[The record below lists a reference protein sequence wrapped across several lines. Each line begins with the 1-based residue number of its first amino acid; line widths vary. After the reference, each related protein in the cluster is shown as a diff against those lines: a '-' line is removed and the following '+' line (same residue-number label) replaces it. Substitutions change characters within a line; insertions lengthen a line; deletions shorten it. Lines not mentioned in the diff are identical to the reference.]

1 MTIIS
6 IQFSSSY
13 RASMDKSF
21 YLVQELKELHSWNE
35 GFSIS
40 VFTGVSVLSF
50 GLELRVDIVN
60 HCWIEKNLRLLL
72 LLILYVRSSLLLRGC
87 YDPRKKKTALF
98 WLSKVNDRLTLS
110 LKDINSLRQALRS
123 EFITTN
129 TKGLVI
135 SENHRR
141 RPQWYKC
148 EFSFVGNDLQPSQKS
163 GMRQEKDL
171 SPIIPD
177 DRRYLRFRVFVSG
190 QNLGRSRNSKIHE
203 RLEFSRHINAWFKQA
218 KKS

>member
-6 IQFSSSY
+6 IQFSLWY
-13 RASMDKSF
+13 RVSMDKSF
-21 YLVQELKELHSWNE
+21 YLVQELKDLHSWNE
-35 GFSIS
+35 GFFIS
-40 VFTGVSVLSF
+40 VFTRVSILSF

-72 LLILYVRSSLLLRGC
+72 LLILYAEEFIVTEVMLWSQ
-87 YDPRKKKTALF
+87 KKKTALF
-98 WLSKVNDRLTLS
+98 WLSKVNDGLTLS
-110 LKDINSLRQALRS
+110 LKDINSLREVLRS

-141 RPQWYKC
+141 RPRWYKC

-163 GMRQEKDL
+163 GMRREKDL
-171 SPIIPD
+171 FPIIPD

-190 QNLGRSRNSKIHE
+190 QKFG
-203 RLEFSRHINAWFKQA
+203 AMGKQ
-218 KKS
+218 